1 MNKVFSSL
9 KRVQIVRALVIFLAG
24 VSMLL
29 STACSSTP
37 NTPKV
42 SGEGSYTGGV
52 PQMEIYKRVQPNEGG
67 MNEYSDIDP
76 RANTSRAEA
85 KAKGLVDNAER
96 NVRRGFEDPREAPDK
111 LGNVIQK
118 GSRNLSEQAQQTA
131 EEVQQSAKE
140 GTRNLRRNV
149 REAREGAS
157 EVVQDVQGRTNEAVR
172 DTQRALDNA
181 SDKLDNR
188 A

>member
-1 MNKVFSSL
+1 MNKVFSAL
-9 KRVQIVRALVIFLAG
+9 KRTQIVRAVVVFLAG

-37 NTPKV
+37 NAPKV
-42 SGEGSYTGGV
+42 SGEGSYTGNA
-52 PQMEIYKRVQPNEGG
+52 PQMEIYKRTQPNEGG
-67 MNEYSDIDP
+67 MNEYSNVDP

-96 NVRRGFEDPREAPDK
+96 NIRRGFDDPREAPEQ
-111 LGNVIQK
+111 LGNVVRE
-118 GSRNLSEQAQQTA
+118 GSRNLGEQAQQTT
-131 EEVQQSAKE
+131 EEVQQGVRE
-140 GTRNLRRNV
+140 GSRNLRRNIG
-149 REAREGAS
+149 EAREGAAD
-157 EVVQDVQGRTNEAVR
+157 VVQDVRGRTNKAVR

-181 SDKLDNR
+181 SDKLDNP